1 MKHDAQQLSTFAEKG
16 DEEAF
21 RGLAARHFDLVYST
35 ALRQVRGDT
44 QLAED
49 VAQSVFTD
57 LARKARLLPGNLV
70 LAGWLY
76 EATRFA
82 AAKAVRSEQR
92 RRTREQEALAMQDEF
107 HKPRARKADSND

>member
-1 MKHDAQQLSTFAEKG
+1 
-16 DEEAF
+16 
-21 RGLAARHFDLVYST
+21 
-35 ALRQVRGDT
+35 
-44 QLAED
+44 
-49 VAQSVFTD
+49 
-57 LARKARLLPGNLV
+57 LLPGNLV